1 MSYIVHRPKHF
12 TVTLTWD
19 IEADTQAEAE
29 QKVREVMEQVDG
41 ELEEISMEQDGHAL
55 ILTIDEDM
63 EEERICP
70 KCGESMV
77 LCEDEETYH
86 QIWECDKCGYKEED

>member
-29 QKVREVMEQVDG
+29 QKVREVMEQ
-41 ELEEISMEQDGHAL
+41 DGHVL
-55 ILTIDEDM
+55 TVTIDKEG
-63 EEERICP
+63 EEE
-70 KCGESMV
+70 
-77 LCEDEETYH
+77 
-86 QIWECDKCGYKEED
+86 